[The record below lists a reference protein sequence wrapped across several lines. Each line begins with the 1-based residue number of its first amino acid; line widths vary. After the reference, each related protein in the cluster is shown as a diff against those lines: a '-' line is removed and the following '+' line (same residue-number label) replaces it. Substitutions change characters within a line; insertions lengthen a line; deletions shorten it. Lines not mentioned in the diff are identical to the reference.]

1 MDIFFEKLLAQL
13 LFWIYDFLDTISAI
27 FNILTGT
34 QAVNSDGRTLLEVF
48 VESAVSTKVLIS
60 LCIIAVI
67 IVGACMGV
75 KIVKNIVQLKA
86 GGEVTS
92 HAVTVKQGGL
102 AILSS
107 VSCIFFVFMFIAFA
121 SMLLNMVNNALIDT
135 DCPKSLSQNLFDLSV
150 EQSYVLDD
158 TPAYRETLYLDEY
171 GEPVQKTD
179 ANSPDGLAWETDAA
193 GNLIKDENGDPIPV
207 YEMVKEEYY
216 PYKTD
221 ENGNYIVENGWVNS
235 HTSLDL
241 KWSYTPDQVFGVHEM
256 DWLKLFEKSDKK
268 YTVEPMVR
276 LDSFNFLTA
285 YLVAIV
291 MLISM
296 FMMSIGLV
304 KRIYDI
310 MILLFCMP
318 LVCGTIPLDDGAR
331 FRAWRETMMSKVLI
345 VFGAVIGINVFF
357 MFSAFI
363 TGPSFD
369 LTYLIDNG
377 VLSGN
382 AVQIFKMLLLLG
394 GAVCIYG
401 SQTLIARVLGTSADE
416 SREAMQSFNLITS
429 GVRMGAVGIV
439 GAGRVAMGAKRI
451 AVGGTNR
458 YGRQRVGALPYMFRA
473 GNSIGER
480 VGGNNYAQ
488 SRGAAFVRRLGRM
501 GGLPY
506 GHAGGTGTDKN
517 AGGGHKQSGGF
528 AQPAAQTNPMHT
540 SKPVGGSTTA
550 PAQSG
555 GVQRANGGYGANSQ
569 TAYRGGNSA
578 PTQTGERQRANSGNS
593 SNSPT
598 AYKGGVSA
606 PTQSGEHQR
615 VNSGNSL
622 NSPTAHKGGVSAPT
636 QSGTQQRT
644 NIGNGASS
652 STAHKGG
659 VSAPTQSGTQQ
670 RTNIGNGASSST
682 AHKGGVSAPAQSGTQ
697 QRTNIGNGVSSSTAF
712 KSGASAPAQRN
723 AQQHSGGLAKSGE
736 HGASYSSAKPGTG
749 SSPAPSEKGI
759 GNNGGSGAP
768 VINNVNNVTPAAPA
782 GKEKNFVRPTEG
794 LRTNER
800 QKSNAFKN
808 TKKGNK

>member
-1 MDIFFEKLLAQL
+1 MDIFFEKLLARL

-34 QAVNSDGRTLLEVF
+34 QAVNADGRTLLEVF

-86 GGEVTS
+86 GGEATS

-107 VSCIFFVFMFIAFA
+107 VACIFFVFMFIAFA
-121 SMLLNMVNNALIDT
+121 SMLLNMVNNALVDT
-135 DCPKSLSQNLFDLSV
+135 DCPKTLSQNLFDLSV

-158 TPAYRETLYLDEY
+158 TPAYRETLYLDEH

-179 ANSPDGLAWETDAA
+179 ANSPDGLAWETDSA
-193 GNLIKDENGDPIPV
+193 GNLIKDDNGDPIPV

-221 ENGNYIVENGWVNS
+221 ENGNYIVESGWVNG

-256 DWLKLFEKSDKK
+256 DWLKLFEKSDKR

-363 TGPSFD
+363 TGASFD
-369 LTYLIDNG
+369 LSYLIDNG
-377 VLSGN
+377 ILSGN

-429 GVRMGAVGIV
+429 GVRMGAVGIA
-439 GAGRVAMGAKRI
+439 GAGRVAMGAKRF

-458 YGRQRVGALPYMFRA
+458 YGRQRVGVVPYMFRA
-473 GNSIGER
+473 GNNIGER
-480 VGGNNYAQ
+480 IGKENYAQ

-501 GGLPY
+501 GGSSY
-506 GHAGGTGTDKN
+506 GHSGGTGAGKN
-517 AGGGHKQSGGF
+517 AGGDHKQSGGF
-528 AQPAAQTNPMHT
+528 AQPAAQDNPMHT
-540 SKPVGGSTTA
+540 STPIGGNTTSPTQGVAQQGIGGGIGGNNANSSTA
-550 PAQSG
+550 FRSGASVPAQSG
-555 GVQRANGGYGANSQ
+555 MGQHTNGGN
-569 TAYRGGNSA
+569 N
-578 PTQTGERQRANSGNS
+578 
-593 SNSPT
+593 
-598 AYKGGVSA
+598 
-606 PTQSGEHQR
+606 
-615 VNSGNSL
+615 
-622 NSPTAHKGGVSAPT
+622 
-636 QSGTQQRT
+636 
-644 NIGNGASS
+644 ASS
-652 STAHKGG
+652 STAF
-659 VSAPTQSGTQQ
+659 
-670 RTNIGNGASSST
+670 R
-682 AHKGGVSAPAQSGTQ
+682 
-697 QRTNIGNGVSSSTAF
+697 
-712 KSGASAPAQRN
+712 SGASAPAQRG

-736 HGASYSSAKPGTG
+736 HGGSYSNAKPGAG
-749 SSPAPSEKGI
+749 SSPAPSEKGV

-768 VINNVNNVTPAAPA
+768 VINNVNNVTPAASA
-782 GKEKNFVRPTEG
+782 GKEKNSVRPTAG
-794 LRTNER
+794 LRTNEK